1 MSVPAPAALLGFPRG
16 SLGQGG
22 RDGPRAPSPHTQ
34 VAVARWPLP
43 MEVCPETREA
53 TQSRVPGPL
62 HRGGLGSKCVL
73 QGTAPSSARGPRS
86 PRPGLGAPSQAGRA
100 ELRAPSHSPGPP
112 GASARGPPV
121 RLTLPPS
128 APHGRVGVPRAARL
142 CVSSGFL
149 HRPCSAW
156 EAGRTSAGRPQ
167 PRKLSVGAR
176 GPWGGSS
183 ARDVLC
189 SPGTAVSDAARE
201 PRRARPEGTALGSPG
216 SFCVRAGRPGGRP
229 RSQAP
234 RGGWRGHR
242 SLAVGSS
249 FPAHVL
255 AFFFFFRSFNDSR

>member
-1 MSVPAPAALLGFPRG
+1 MSKKREKPLKAESPVRCTEVVWAVSVCCRGQPPAPPEDLVAQGQASGPRLRPGEQSCGRLLTVPAPP
-16 SLGQGG
+16 
-22 RDGPRAPSPHTQ
+22 
-34 VAVARWPLP
+34 
-43 MEVCPETREA
+43 
-53 TQSRVPGPL
+53 
-62 HRGGLGSKCVL
+62 
-73 QGTAPSSARGPRS
+73 
-86 PRPGLGAPSQAGRA
+86 GAP
-100 ELRAPSHSPGPP
+100 
-112 GASARGPPV
+112 ARDPPV
-121 RLTLPPS
+121 RLTLLPS

-156 EAGRTSAGRPQ
+156 EAGRTSAGHPQ
-167 PRKLSVGAR
+167 PWKLSVGAR

-201 PRRARPEGTALGSPG
+201 PPRARPEGTALGSPG

-234 RGGWRGHR
+234 RGGWQGHR

-255 AFFFFFRSFNDSR
+255 AFFFFPLFQ

>member
-16 SLGQGG
+16 SFGQGG

-34 VAVARWPLP
+34 AAVARWPLP

-53 TQSRVPGPL
+53 TQSRVPGLL

-100 ELRAPSHSPGPP
+100 ELRAPSHGPGPP
-112 GASARGPPV
+112 GAPARGPPV

-189 SPGTAVSDAARE
+189 SPGTAVSDTARE
-201 PRRARPEGTALGSPG
+201 PRRARPEGPSACARDGLG
-216 SFCVRAGRPGGRP
+216 GG
-229 RSQAP
+229 
-234 RGGWRGHR
+234 RGHR
-242 SLAVGSS
+242 RRAGVGGATGHLPWDLLSLLTFS
-249 FPAHVL
+249 L
-255 AFFFFFRSFNDSR
+255 FFFFRSFNDSR